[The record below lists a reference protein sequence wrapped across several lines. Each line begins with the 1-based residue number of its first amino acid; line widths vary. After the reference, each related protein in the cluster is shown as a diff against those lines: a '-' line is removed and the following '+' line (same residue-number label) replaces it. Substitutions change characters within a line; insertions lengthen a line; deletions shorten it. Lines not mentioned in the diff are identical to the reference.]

1 MEFLKDPSVVL
12 GMAVGLLAAI
22 CGTIVYVSESKG
34 GDSDD
39 VNTSGS
45 EEADASKYPA
55 GPLHIFFGSQT
66 GTSEGFARILEEEG
80 QARGFDARS
89 VDLEDFEP
97 NTMQSIKLAL
107 FLMAT
112 YGEGEATDNAT
123 KFYRWIKPEKDEM
136 EDAAEDGALSN
147 MEFGV
152 FGLEELLEHTPS

>member
-12 GMAVGLLAAI
+12 GIAVGLLAVI

-39 VNTSGS
+39 PDTSGF
-45 EEADASKYPA
+45 EGADDDKYPA

-80 QARGFDARS
+80 RARGFDAQM

-97 NTMQSIKLAL
+97 STMVSIKRAL

-112 YGEGEATDNAT
+112 YGEGEPTDNAT

-136 EDAAEDGALSN
+136 EYAC
-147 MEFGV
+147 
-152 FGLEELLEHTPS
+152 LLYTSPSPRDQRGSRMPSSA